1 MIKLTDISKSF
12 KEISVLRNVN
22 VTFEDQ
28 KTYAIIGSSGA
39 GKSTLLRCI
48 NLLETPSTGEVIYNE
63 TNLIKNPKEMNRI
76 REKLGMVF
84 QSFNLFAHMSALNNV
99 TFALRKVKKLS
110 KEEADKIGIHQ
121 LTKVGLQDRLNN
133 YPHQLS
139 GGEKQRVAIA
149 RALAMDPEVMLF
161 DEPTSA
167 LDPEMTQEV
176 LKVMKN
182 LNHTGMTII
191 IVTHEIKFAKE
202 VSDVIIY
209 MDQGEIVEVT
219 ASTEFF
225 SQPKTER
232 ARAFLANMI

>member
-48 NLLETPSTGEVIYNE
+48 NLLETPTTGEVIYNE

-110 KEEADKIGIHQ
+110 KEEADKIAVLQ

-219 ASTEFF
+219 ASAEFF

>member
-110 KEEADKIGIHQ
+110 KEEADKIAIHQ

>member
-22 VTFEDQ
+22 VTFEDK

-48 NLLETPSTGEVIYNE
+48 NLLETPTTGEVIYNE

-99 TFALRKVKKLS
+99 TFALRKVKKLN

-219 ASTEFF
+219 ASSEFF

>member
-48 NLLETPSTGEVIYNE
+48 NLLETPTTGEVIYNE

-110 KEEADKIGIHQ
+110 KEEADKIAIHQ